1 MSMKKWPFIPIN
13 LTEVLPEEL
22 VRFIQSG
29 SAIRMNMPVAIV
41 ELRPTHSGESEP
53 CYIPAYDRWFKYSFF
68 ANTFATLSWGLA
80 CLDS

>member
-53 CYIPAYDRWFKYSFF
+53 CYVPADDRWLKYSFF